1 MAADL
6 TFLFKDET
14 IRKALFDFVVR
25 VSSDKKD
32 RRDIEIQTLPEI
44 TKILL
49 DYFITD

>member
-6 TFLFKDET
+6 TFLSEHET

-25 VSSDKKD
+25 VSSDKED
-32 RRDIEIQTLPEI
+32 RRDIEIQTLPKI
-44 TKILL
+44 TEILL